1 MKILEVKR
9 PQSLVECLRASLF
22 FALENKYM
30 IPRLIGVKPK
40 LAGIAIAIAAIT
52 AAACKGFTDVP
63 ASLVTD
69 TESSTVYAINGA
81 PLGAPTAIHAYA
93 GQFVPATAD
102 FLFDVA
108 FDLDDQAQIHILPQ
122 RQVASGLQATHTVA
136 LATVS
141 DTFEA
146 VGAVPS
152 GLKFRPD
159 TGMIIQRG
167 QVVIAQVTD
176 ATACNFSITGTT
188 LYAKIVVKAINR
200 VDRTM
205 QVKFTTDPNCGF
217 RSFAPGV
224 PKE

>member
-1 MKILEVKR
+1 MRHRGIDVK
-9 PQSLVECLRASLF
+9 SKLV
-22 FALENKYM
+22 
-30 IPRLIGVKPK
+30 
-40 LAGIAIAIAAIT
+40 GIAVAIATVT
-52 AAACKGFTDVP
+52 AVACKGFTEVP
-63 ASLVTD
+63 ASLATA

-108 FDLDDQAQIHILPQ
+108 FDLDDQSQIHILPQ
-122 RQVASGLQATHTVA
+122 RQVASGLQATHTVS
-136 LATVS
+136 LATVP

-146 VGAVPS
+146 VGSVPS

-159 TGMIIQRG
+159 TGMIIQRN

-176 ATACNFSITGTT
+176 ATACSFSVTGTT
-188 LYAKIVVKAINR
+188 LYAKIAVKAVNR
-200 VDRTM
+200 ADRTM
-205 QVKFTTDPNCGF
+205 QVKFTVDPNCGF